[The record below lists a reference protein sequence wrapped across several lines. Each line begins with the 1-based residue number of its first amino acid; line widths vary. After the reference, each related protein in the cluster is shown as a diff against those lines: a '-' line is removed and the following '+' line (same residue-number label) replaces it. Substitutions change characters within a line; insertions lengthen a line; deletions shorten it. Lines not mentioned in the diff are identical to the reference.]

1 MLLSNG
7 YSQPVPLQA
16 FAETSPQFGE
26 AYFAPAGGLHLATT
40 VVSYGVMYR
49 AQPHVFA
56 VIDKIANLIARLGV
70 TVWDT
75 RDDKGD
81 KKDHTGPYARLMRD
95 PCTTVDRFHFYHWLA
110 TTFEIY
116 GEAYLLKNRN
126 ANGKLE
132 SLIPMHPAMT
142 QIRRDESG
150 SLRYQFMS
158 APNMW
163 FPESEVV
170 PFRRY
175 NPHNTMRGL
184 SRLEPLR
191 LTLSNEDAARRAT
204 ASWWDNMGRPSM
216 ILQSDK
222 RLGEKGRENLKAG
235 YRASIGGAGNAGG
248 LMLLEDGVT
257 ATRMQLDAEEMQY
270 IETRKLNRGEVCSV
284 YDIDPEVIQ
293 IIDQTARSA
302 SGGKFK
308 DVYKSSIDFRLKA
321 IESVFDFHV
330 ASEFLSQREMRFN
343 VSQQLRGDVETLAP
357 AAVQLVQSG
366 IAKPAEVREWF
377 DFDDA
382 GELADELYANQALQP
397 LGALSAS
404 AKLDAA
410 DPNTPFV
417 RGARSGG
424 ELPTSPQ
431 ATNRVPPSA
440 SGDLPKQVPAL
451 TDKAAKYRNDI
462 FCGLGRGKSWEEVAS
477 KLIERNPEDRN
488 DIQLACLHILS
499 DTKTKGQRR
508 HAHSN

>member
-7 YSQPVPLQA
+7 YSQPVALQA
-16 FAETSPQFGE
+16 FAETSPQFGQ
-26 AYFAPAGGLHLATT
+26 ANFSPAGGLHLATT

-49 AQPHVFA
+49 VQPHVFA
-56 VIDKIANLIARLGV
+56 VVDKIANLIARLGV

-81 KKDHTGPYARLMRD
+81 KKDLHGPYARLMRD
-95 PCTTVDRFHFYHWLA
+95 PCTTVDRFHFYHWIA

-116 GEAYLLKNRN
+116 GEAYLLKNRDD
-126 ANGKLE
+126 NGKLV
-132 SLIPMHPAMT
+132 SLVPMHPAMT
-142 QIRRDESG
+142 SIKRDESG

-163 FPESEVV
+163 FAESEVV

-216 ILQSDK
+216 VLQSDK
-222 RLGEKGRENLKAG
+222 RLGDKGRENLRAG

-270 IETRKLNRGEVCSV
+270 IDTRKLNRGEVCTV
-284 YDIDPEVIQ
+284 YDVDPEVIQ
-293 IIDQTARSA
+293 IIDQNNRASA
-302 SGGKFK
+302 GGKFK

-382 GELADELYANQALQP
+382 GDLADELYANQALQP

-404 AKLDAA
+404 AKAHVEQGLSVHS
-410 DPNTPFV
+410 PVGEPH
-417 RGARSGG
+417 
-424 ELPTSPQ
+424 ELPTSPN
-431 ATNRVPPSA
+431 ATNKTPPSVT
-440 SGDLPKQVPAL
+440 GDLPKHVPAL

-462 FCGLGRGKSWEEVAS
+462 FCGLGRGKGWEEVAT

-488 DIQLACLHILS
+488 DIQLACLHILA
-499 DTKTKGQRR
+499 DTREPKGRKA
-508 HAHSN
+508 HAHSD

>member
-7 YSQPVPLQA
+7 YSQPIATQA
-16 FAETSPQFGE
+16 FAETSPQFNE
-26 AYFAPAGGLHLATT
+26 SYFAPAGGLHLATT

-56 VIDKIANLIARLGV
+56 VVDKIANLIARLGV
-70 TVWDT
+70 TVWDA
-75 RDDKGD
+75 RDSKGD
-81 KKDHTGPYARLMRD
+81 KKDYDGPYARLMKD
-95 PCTTVDRFHFYHWLA
+95 PCMTVDRFHFYHWLA

-116 GEAYLLKNRN
+116 GEAYLLKNRD
-126 ANGKLE
+126 AATKRLV

-142 QIRRDESG
+142 QVRRHENG
-150 SLRYQFMS
+150 VLHYQFMA

-191 LTLSNEDAARRAT
+191 DTLSNEHQARTAT
-204 ASWWDNMGRPSM
+204 SAWWANMGRPSM
-216 ILQSDK
+216 VLQSKK
-222 RLGEKGRENLKAG
+222 RLGTKGRENLRAG
-235 YRASIGGAGNAGG
+235 YKASIGGPENAGG
-248 LMLLEDGVT
+248 LMLLEDDVT

-270 IETRKLNRGEVCSV
+270 IETRKLNRGEVCTV
-284 YDIDPEVIQ
+284 YDIDPEVVQ
-293 IIDQTARSA
+293 IIDQITSRA
-302 SGGKFK
+302 SQGGKFK
-308 DVYKSSIDFRLKA
+308 DVYKASIDYRLKA

-330 ASEFLSQREMRFN
+330 ASEFLSKREMRFN

-382 GELADELYANQALQP
+382 GKLADELYANQALQP

-404 AKLDAA
+404 AKASA
-410 DPNTPFV
+410 EQGNSPKAPI
-417 RGARSGG
+417 GQPH
-424 ELPTSPQ
+424 ELPVAAQS
-431 ATNRVPPSA
+431 TNNEHPSA
-440 SGDLPKQVPAL
+440 TGDLPKRVPAL
-451 TDKAAKYRNDI
+451 TDKATKYLNDI
-462 FCGLGRGKSWEEVAS
+462 FCELGRGKEWPEIAN
-477 KLIERNPEDRN
+477 KMLERNPQDRK
-488 DIQLACLHILS
+488 DIQLACLHIVV
-499 DTKTKGQRR
+499 GG
-508 HAHSN
+508 N